1 MRISRANLG
10 DERLCYRL
18 RSAVHRRL
26 LCVSLLQLE
35 WRGSGSHL
43 VALNA
48 IPRGEI
54 LIQRRHRCRVER
66 VRLSLLCCVMC
77 RKLERSRVCE

>member
-1 MRISRANLG
+1 MNDSVTVCDLQYIAG
-10 DERLCYRL
+10 FCG
-18 RSAVHRRL
+18 
-26 LCVSLLQLE
+26 SLLQLE

-48 IPRGEI
+48 IPSGEI